1 VQAKGNAVKESTS
14 DRGFEVTLT
23 IFLVLVI
30 LVILIPL
37 WYLLM
42 ISLTPLGMQL
52 EGLFL
57 SPFDWSYAAYK
68 QLLTQDTFLK
78 ATFNSLVL
86 TVSQVG
92 LSMALTVPMAFVM
105 ASKTLPGRKIF
116 LALILFTF
124 LFNPGFIPTYLLI
137 KDLGLLNTYPGVILP
152 GAVSVYNLI
161 VMMAFFQNLPE
172 SLEEAARI
180 DGANELQILFR
191 IVLPLSKPIL
201 LTIGL
206 FYAVT
211 QWNDYFGPLL
221 YLNDKALMPLPVI
234 LKDIL
239 SGANLGE
246 FTDSTAALNTSS
258 PESIRMAAVLLALIP
273 MLLIYPWIQR
283 YFTKGVLLGGIK
295 E

>member
-57 SPFDWSYAAYK
+57 SPFDWSYEAYK

>member
-1 VQAKGNAVKESTS
+1 MLLKRTAARTARDGRAF
-14 DRGFEVTLT
+14 DLVTA
-23 IFLVLVI
+23 FLLVGVLV
-30 LVILIPL
+30 VILLPL

-42 ISLTPLGMQL
+42 ISLTPLGMKL
-52 EGLFL
+52 DGIFL
-57 SPFDWSYAAYK
+57 SPFDWSFEAYK

-86 TVSQVG
+86 TLGAVV
-92 LSMALTVPMAFVM
+92 LSMTLTVLMAY
-105 ASKTLPGRKIF
+105 ALACKTLPGRRI
-116 LALILFTF
+116 LIMFVLFTF
-124 LFNPGFIPTYLLI
+124 LFNPGFIPTYLLV
-137 KDLGLLNTYPGVILP
+137 KNLGLLNSYVGVLLP
-152 GAVSVYNLI
+152 GAISVYNLL
-161 VMMAFFQNLPE
+161 VMRSFFMNLPD

-180 DGANELQILFR
+180 DGANEFQILWK
-191 IVLPLSKPIL
+191 IVIPLSKPIL

-211 QWNDYFGPLL
+211 QWNDFFGPLL
-221 YLNDKALMPLPVI
+221 YLNDKSLMPLPVV

-258 PESIRMAAVLLALIP
+258 PESIRMAAVLLALVP

-283 YFTKGVLLGGIK
+283 HFTKGVLVGGVK